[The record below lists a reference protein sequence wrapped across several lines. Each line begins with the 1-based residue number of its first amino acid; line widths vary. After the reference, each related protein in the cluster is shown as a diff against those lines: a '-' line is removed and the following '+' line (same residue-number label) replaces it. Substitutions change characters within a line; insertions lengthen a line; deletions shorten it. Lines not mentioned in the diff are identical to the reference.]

1 MFELCIVTYCM
12 NPSASWFFP
21 FIMVLLFVH
30 SLSILSFLL
39 FHWNLDKEDKSA
51 NVFLSMAFLKWR
63 FRHLLDILS
72 LQTCR
77 RKDLVLPLL
86 VSAGDDR

>member
-1 MFELCIVTYCM
+1 M
-12 NPSASWFFP
+12 NPFASWFFP

-39 FHWNLDKEDKSA
+39 FHWNLGKEDKSA

>member
-1 MFELCIVTYCM
+1 M

-39 FHWNLDKEDKSA
+39 FHWNLGKEDKSA
-51 NVFLSMAFLKWR
+51 NVFLIMAFLKWR